1 MPGQREEGGWCHS
14 AALSRASP
22 QGVRGRRAKCLHC
35 PAPCQ
40 RGKLNSPSR
49 SVFSEV
55 SLGAF
60 PPEKQ
65 NRCFALGRLA
75 GSLLSKLSRCDCT
88 RTGRQSEPFSSLR
101 RAPLKPISSSSVR
114 AAARAR
120 DWAGGKQAA
129 PRPWPLAIRQPPR
142 AHSPGTPRHPFSSRG
157 AYAAPQHAL
166 ASLQACSGK
175 GNT

>member
-1 MPGQREEGGWCHS
+1 M
-14 AALSRASP
+14 
-22 QGVRGRRAKCLHC
+22 RGRRAKSLRC
-35 PAPCQ
+35 PTPRQ
-40 RGKLNSPSR
+40 RGKLNGPSR

-65 NRCFALGRLA
+65 NQCFVLGRLA
-75 GSLLSKLSRCDCT
+75 GSLLSEQSHCDCI
-88 RTGRQSEPFSSLR
+88 RTARQSEPFSSLR
-101 RAPLKPISSSSVR
+101 HAPPKPISSSSVR

-129 PRPWPLAIRQPPR
+129 PWPWPLAIRQTPR
-142 AHSPGTPRHPFSSRG
+142 GRSPGTPRHPFPSRG